1 MDYIL
6 EFLWTVFFRIP
17 LIIMCSIFTILFF
30 LFTFT
35 ILVIGGVVDV
45 FLHITGL
52 AKDQTSSN
60 IKSTYDVH
68 KF

>member
-6 EFLWTVFFRIP
+6 EFLWTIFFRIP
-17 LIIMCSIFTILFF
+17 LIIICSIFTILFL

-35 ILVIGGVVDV
+35 LLVIGGVVHV

-60 IKSTYDVH
+60 IESIHDVH